1 MGDILAEV
9 RRELQVQPRDQA
21 AGVAL
26 AGGAQPDVLLPPG
39 KGEVARLG
47 HGEQH
52 GAGGLILAVVAEDGV
67 AFQLGEMQ
75 QAAHLRHDH
84 AHQVGQDVLGVLQL
98 HPGQVRRVSGDVA
111 DGQAPSFDGRHAR
124 LASRRRAVGLLSTNR
139 GTAPAHE
146 ACRMEF
152 MDAPVVAVTIGDPA
166 GIGPE
171 IVVRAL
177 ADDPVRRAVQAV
189 VVGDRWVV
197 ERAMEVTGTKLEF
210 SPAGPLRLL
219 DLANVD
225 HRLQWG
231 KIQATAGAAAGQF
244 IERAVQEALAGRA
257 DALATAPINK
267 EALWRAGYRDLGHTE
282 MLGALTGSADPL
294 TMFTVRNKRIFF
306 LTPHMSLRGALG
318 EVKRERL
325 GAILPRI
332 VGELQKLGFD
342 RPHIAVA
349 ALNPHAGEGGA
360 LGKEDLDEIAPAV
373 QDARGQGWQVDG
385 PVPADAVFAQ
395 ALDGRYDAVLALY
408 HDQGHIAAKTLDFHG
423 VVSVTLALPFI
434 RTSVDHGTAFDIAG
448 KGLAR
453 AESMAAAILM
463 AGDLAR
469 RTKVGQR
476 AGNA

>member
-1 MGDILAEV
+1 M
-9 RRELQVQPRDQA
+9 
-21 AGVAL
+21 
-26 AGGAQPDVLLPPG
+26 
-39 KGEVARLG
+39 
-47 HGEQH
+47 
-52 GAGGLILAVVAEDGV
+52 
-67 AFQLGEMQ
+67 
-75 QAAHLRHDH
+75 
-84 AHQVGQDVLGVLQL
+84 
-98 HPGQVRRVSGDVA
+98 
-111 DGQAPSFDGRHAR
+111 PS
-124 LASRRRAVGLLSTNR
+124 
-139 GTAPAHE
+139 
-146 ACRMEF
+146 
-152 MDAPVVAVTIGDPA
+152 PVVAVTIGDPA

-177 ADDPVRRAVQAV
+177 ALDAVRRSVQAL
-189 VVGDRWVV
+189 VVGDRWVL
-197 ERAMEVTGTKLEF
+197 ERAMEVTGATLEF
-210 SPAGPLRLL
+210 SPAGPVRLL

-225 HRLQWG
+225 QRLQWG

-244 IERAVQEALAGRA
+244 IEHAVQETLAGRA

-267 EALWRAGYRDLGHTE
+267 EALWRAGYRYLGHTE
-282 MLGALTGSADPL
+282 MLGALTGSPDPL
-294 TMFTVRNKRIFF
+294 TMFAVRNLRIFF
-306 LTPHMSLRGALG
+306 LTRHMSLREAVA
-318 EVKRERL
+318 EVKRDRL

-360 LGKEDLDEIAPAV
+360 LGKEDLEEIAPAV

>member
-1 MGDILAEV
+1 MES
-9 RRELQVQPRDQA
+9 
-21 AGVAL
+21 
-26 AGGAQPDVLLPPG
+26 
-39 KGEVARLG
+39 
-47 HGEQH
+47 
-52 GAGGLILAVVAEDGV
+52 
-67 AFQLGEMQ
+67 M
-75 QAAHLRHDH
+75 
-84 AHQVGQDVLGVLQL
+84 
-98 HPGQVRRVSGDVA
+98 
-111 DGQAPSFDGRHAR
+111 PS
-124 LASRRRAVGLLSTNR
+124 
-139 GTAPAHE
+139 
-146 ACRMEF
+146 
-152 MDAPVVAVTIGDPA
+152 PVVAVTIGDPA

-177 ADDPVRRAVQAV
+177 AQDAVRRSVQAL
-189 VVGDRWVV
+189 VVGDRWVL
-197 ERAMEVTGTKLEF
+197 ERAMEVTGTTLEF
-210 SPAGPLRLL
+210 SPAGPVRLL

-244 IERAVQEALAGRA
+244 IERAVQETLAGRA

-267 EALWRAGYRDLGHTE
+267 EALWRAGYRYLGHTE
-282 MLGALTGSADPL
+282 MLGALTGSPDPL
-294 TMFTVRNKRIFF
+294 TMFAVRNLRIFF
-306 LTPHMSLRGALG
+306 LTRHMSLREAVA
-318 EVKRERL
+318 EVKRDRL

-360 LGKEDLDEIAPAV
+360 LGKEDLEEIAPAV

-423 VVSVTLALPFI
+423 AVSVTLALPFI

>member
-1 MGDILAEV
+1 M
-9 RRELQVQPRDQA
+9 
-21 AGVAL
+21 
-26 AGGAQPDVLLPPG
+26 
-39 KGEVARLG
+39 
-47 HGEQH
+47 
-52 GAGGLILAVVAEDGV
+52 
-67 AFQLGEMQ
+67 
-75 QAAHLRHDH
+75 
-84 AHQVGQDVLGVLQL
+84 
-98 HPGQVRRVSGDVA
+98 
-111 DGQAPSFDGRHAR
+111 PS
-124 LASRRRAVGLLSTNR
+124 
-139 GTAPAHE
+139 
-146 ACRMEF
+146 
-152 MDAPVVAVTIGDPA
+152 PVVAVTIGDPA

-177 ADDPVRRAVQAV
+177 AQDAVQRSVQAL
-189 VVGDRWVV
+189 VVGDRWVL
-197 ERAMEVTGTKLEF
+197 ERAMEVTGTMLEF
-210 SPAGPLRLL
+210 SPAGPVRLL

-244 IERAVQEALAGRA
+244 IERAVQETLAGRA

-267 EALWRAGYRDLGHTE
+267 EALWRAGYRYLGHTE
-282 MLGALTGSADPL
+282 MLGALTGSPDPL
-294 TMFTVRNKRIFF
+294 TMFAVRNMRIFF
-306 LTPHMSLRGALG
+306 LTRHMSLREAVA
-318 EVKRERL
+318 EVKRDRL
-325 GAILPRI
+325 AAILPRI

-360 LGKEDLDEIAPAV
+360 LGKEDLEEIAPAV

-423 VVSVTLALPFI
+423 AVSVTLALPFI

-463 AGDLAR
+463 AGDLAKRMRLATPQR
-469 RTKVGQR
+469 RD
-476 AGNA
+476 